1 MHVLNQLPPYNL
13 FGIEDQSYEKARI
26 AVLPVPYDSTSTYK
40 AGSRD
45 GPTAIIDASRNLEL
59 YDYETKG
66 DISRLGIYT
75 LEPMAPDLSS
85 PERMVSNIEKE
96 VTPILLDGK
105 IPLLLGGEHTI
116 AIGSVRA
123 LSKLSKRPF
132 SVLHFDAHSDSRDEI
147 YGAKYCHACVL
158 ARIAELG
165 IHTYSVGIRSI
176 DKESSGKYA
185 KSILFRDE
193 MHGMSADEI
202 VERINSNTNEDIYL
216 TFDFDV
222 LDPSIMPSTG
232 TPEPDGLT
240 YYEMMQMLKGVLPRK
255 NVMGIDFTEFSPIPG
270 MVAPDFLAAKLI
282 YQTIGLAYSRLNK

>member
-13 FGIEDQSYEKARI
+13 FGIEDQSYEKAKI
-26 AVLPVPYDSTSTYK
+26 AVLPIPYDSTSTYK

-45 GPTAIIDASRNLEL
+45 GPAAIIDASRNLEL
-59 YDYETKG
+59 YDYETKE

-85 PERMVSNIEKE
+85 PEKMVDNIGKE
-96 VTPILLDGK
+96 TTPILQDGK

-116 AIGSVRA
+116 AIGSVQA

-165 IHTYSVGIRSI
+165 LHTYSVGIRSI
-176 DKESSGKYA
+176 DKESADRYGK
-185 KSILFRDE
+185 SMLFRDE
-193 MHGMSADEI
+193 MHGMSMDSI
-202 VERINSNTNEDIYL
+202 VKKINSNINEDIYL

-240 YYEMMQMLKGVLPRK
+240 YYETMQILKGVLPKK
-255 NVMGIDFTEFSPIPG
+255 NVIGMDFTEFSPIPG
-270 MVAPDFLAAKLI
+270 MVSPDFLAAKLI
-282 YQTIGLAYSRLNK
+282 YQTIGLAYSKLNK

>member
-13 FGIEDQSYEKARI
+13 FGIEDQSYEKAKI

-45 GPTAIIDASRNLEL
+45 GPAAIIDASRNLEL
-59 YDYETKG
+59 YDYEIKE

-85 PERMVSNIEKE
+85 SEKMVDNIEKE
-96 VTPILLDGK
+96 VTPIIRDGK
-105 IPLLLGGEHTI
+105 VPLLLGGEHTI

-123 LSKLSKRPF
+123 LSKLSKKPF

-165 IHTYSVGIRSI
+165 LDTYSVGIRSI
-176 DKESSGKYA
+176 DASSMGKYG
-185 KSILFRDE
+185 KSMLFMDE
-193 MHGMSADEI
+193 MHGMPIDEI
-202 VERINSNTNEDIYL
+202 VERINSHTGKNIYL

-222 LDPSIMPSTG
+222 LDPAIMPSTG

-240 YYEMMQMLKGVLPRK
+240 YYETMQMLKGILPEK
-255 NVMGIDFTEFSPIPG
+255 NLVGMDFTEFSPIPG

-282 YQTIGLAYSRLNK
+282 YQTLGIAYYTHLK